1 MGMLDGKVALV
12 TGGAR
17 GIGRAIALRFAR
29 EGANVALADQ
39 NLDGVRAVAAE
50 IEAVGRQAVAIRVD
64 VRELGQ
70 INAMVGHAVSA
81 FGRID
86 VLANNAGVVRVE
98 RLLEVT

>member
-17 GIGRAIALRFAR
+17 GIGRAIALRYAR

-39 NLDGVRAVAAE
+39 NLDGVRSVAAE
-50 IEAVGRQAVAIRVD
+50 IEALGRQALALRVD
-64 VRELGQ
+64 VRDIGQ
-70 INAMVGHAVSA
+70 INTMVSHATGA

-86 VLANNAGVVRVE
+86 VLANNAGSSRWSGCW
-98 RLLEVT
+98 T